1 MSDISRA
8 AAYDDVYKLTELS
21 VRHSSD
27 PVKLAKIAEAMEE
40 SIPTL
45 DPVRFRGEL
54 EHVLQG
60 PDLPELERAKEM
72 AKAAL
77 EGRPVEGAAEAGASP
92 PAPTMRGLLGFG
104 ALFGRRPSRPRD

>member
-1 MSDISRA
+1 
-8 AAYDDVYKLTELS
+8 V
-21 VRHSSD
+21 
-27 PVKLAKIAEAMEE
+27 AKIADAIEE

-54 EHVLQG
+54 EHVLEG

-77 EGRPVEGAAEAGASP
+77 EGRLVEGTEQGGAAR
-92 PAPTMRGLLGFG
+92 PAPTMRSLLGLG